1 MKNFMD
7 KNFLLQ
13 TETAQELYHNHA
25 AKMPIIDYHCHLN
38 PQMVADDY
46 RFKSLTEIW
55 LGGDHYK
62 WRAMRSNGVDECFV
76 PVKKRQIG
84 RNLRNGQKRSHI
96 LSVIHCTNWT
106 HLELKTAFGI
116 DKVLNPKT
124 AREIYDECN
133 EKLSSQEYSARG
145 MMRRY
150 HVETVCTTMILSIH
164 WNIIL
169 ELAKVDLKSRCFP
182 HGVRIKLWLWKFL
195 QIFALI

>member
-55 LGGDHYK
+55 LGGDHYMN
-62 WRAMRSNGVDECFV
+62 AFV

-96 LSVIHCTNWT
+96 LSVIHCTT
-106 HLELKTAFGI
+106 GHI
-116 DKVLNPKT
+116 
-124 AREIYDECN
+124 
-133 EKLSSQEYSARG
+133 
-145 MMRRY
+145 
-150 HVETVCTTMILSIH
+150 
-164 WNIIL
+164 WN
-169 ELAKVDLKSRCFP
+169 
-182 HGVRIKLWLWKFL
+182 
-195 QIFALI
+195 

>member
-62 WRAMRSNGVDECFV
+62 WRAMRSNGVDECFLYR
-76 PVKKRQIG
+76 VKKHQIG

-96 LSVIHCTNWT
+96 LSVIHCTT
-106 HLELKTAFGI
+106 GHI
-116 DKVLNPKT
+116 
-124 AREIYDECN
+124 
-133 EKLSSQEYSARG
+133 
-145 MMRRY
+145 
-150 HVETVCTTMILSIH
+150 
-164 WNIIL
+164 WN
-169 ELAKVDLKSRCFP
+169 
-182 HGVRIKLWLWKFL
+182 
-195 QIFALI
+195 

>member
-62 WRAMRSNGVDECFV
+62 WRQMRSNGVDEYYITGGASDREKF
-76 PVKKRQIG
+76 
-84 RNLRNGQKRSHI
+84 QKWAETLGKQSEIRSI
-96 LSVIHCTNWT
+96 TGAI
-106 HLELKTAFGI
+106 
-116 DKVLNPKT
+116 
-124 AREIYDECN
+124 
-133 EKLSSQEYSARG
+133 
-145 MMRRY
+145 
-150 HVETVCTTMILSIH
+150 
-164 WNIIL
+164 WNCRDISDIQ
-169 ELAKVDLKSRCFP
+169 D
-182 HGVRIKLWLWKFL
+182 I
-195 QIFALI
+195 